1 MIPALPME
9 VSAATAGS
17 FRNEYIDAYIRDS
30 GQFSFGT
37 VDGDPNSS
45 TDDSKKLLFGWSGG
59 GTSCTMLSINGSTAL
74 FQATSNVFSD
84 LACVSTYTVNNILVT
99 QTVSIEY
106 NAYTQ
111 RYDTFKIQYQK
122 NNNSSSAA
130 QLGAR
135 VMLDTM
141 LGSNDQAPFRIP
153 GSGNVT
159 TQTEYTGSNI
169 PQYYTVMDSLTSP
182 TVVASGTLYTGAPG
196 EDKPDSDLEYY
207 ETAVYDQFRREEAEW
222 LKKVVESEECKSAKH
237 RIVLMHMAPIGGKNM
252 WHGPKYSGELFL
264 PILNKANITLM
275 LGGHTHRYSYNKPE
289 ETGAN
294 FPILVNA
301 HNTAAKVH
309 INNNGVKVDMIDMT
323 GKVVKSH
330 LFK

>member
-1 MIPALPME
+1 MKHA
-9 VSAATAGS
+9 
-17 FRNEYIDAYIRDS
+17 
-30 GQFSFGT
+30 
-37 VDGDPNSS
+37 
-45 TDDSKKLLFGWSGG
+45 
-59 GTSCTMLSINGSTAL
+59 
-74 FQATSNVFSD
+74 
-84 LACVSTYTVNNILVT
+84 
-99 QTVSIEY
+99 
-106 NAYTQ
+106 
-111 RYDTFKIQYQK
+111 DTFFII
-122 NNNSSSAA
+122 
-130 QLGAR
+130 
-135 VMLDTM
+135 LD
-141 LGSNDQAPFRIP
+141 G
-153 GSGNVT
+153 
-159 TQTEYTGSNI
+159 
-169 PQYYTVMDSLTSP
+169 
-182 TVVASGTLYTGAPG
+182 G